1 MGAPERRA
9 FFQRT
14 DPTRTDMES
23 SRTPTAQDWLRGWT
37 LTHIPNEKEAER
49 LAQRLHTHLKTNG
62 LHDLQLSEEVRA
74 ELEALMGTAQ
84 DRNARSPATVV
95 QEILSDHLPSETA
108 TAAAAPLA
116 FRTLNQ
122 GERTLEVDVEQKMPP
137 ALATMIEKILRAH
150 ITDDGVARIQTMYNE
165 LGPEGLRQWMLGA
178 N

>member
-1 MGAPERRA
+1 
-9 FFQRT
+9 
-14 DPTRTDMES
+14 MEA

-37 LTHIPNEKEAER
+37 LTYIPNEKEAER
-49 LAQRLHTHLKTNG
+49 PAQRLHTHLKTNG

-84 DRNARSPATVV
+84 DQNARSPATVV

-108 TAAAAPLA
+108 MAAAAPLA

-137 ALATMIEKILRAH
+137 ALATMTEKILRAN
-150 ITDDGVARIQTMYNE
+150 ITDDGVARIQTMYDE
-165 LGPEGLRQWMLGA
+165 LGPEGLRQWMLSA